1 VTMVRIGDV
10 WDRTV
15 DVLRGRTAILI
26 GIALLTLV
34 LPGIVAGALGT
45 VVPLQDPFIV
55 AVPLVR
61 LATLVLLVLGVL
73 AMTAVA
79 SDPAVDRAQGLRI
92 AAQRLLAALGVL
104 IALVLAALA
113 LFIPAGVLFRL
124 SGATLSG
131 AGTLDMSHAASGYA
145 AGAGLLVLLA
155 ALLGLWLSARI
166 VPLFGIVVNER
177 RGFGALRRSL
187 ALTKGSTLK
196 LIGVLILYFILT
208 TVAMLAATMVSGVV
222 ARLALGG
229 DATAGVAF
237 VVAVVRTLISAGATT
252 VQSVFYA
259 RFYVAAIEREQ
270 RMAPLA

>member
-1 VTMVRIGDV
+1 MVRIGDV

-61 LATLVLLVLGVL
+61 LAMLVLLVLGVL

-131 AGTLDMSHAASGYA
+131 EGTLDMSHAASGYA

>member
-1 VTMVRIGDV
+1 MVRIGDV

-61 LATLVLLVLGVL
+61 LAMLVLLVLGVL